1 MKSLSK
7 LKKNFFLSVL
17 IEHDFEREVNIG
29 NSIYT
34 LYDELTIIFQT
45 EKAVELL
52 TKFESIGGAE
62 LDMNEKY
69 MRVLMNYG
77 KDLESIRKAYQ
88 KYKAEPL
95 IPRNLPPVAGRI
107 AWSRQLYRKIEHPM
121 KVFKTKPEILK
132 VCDLSLI
139 KFSEMGGG
147 GGGVVII

>member
-1 MKSLSK
+1 M
-7 LKKNFFLSVL
+7 
-17 IEHDFEREVNIG
+17 
-29 NSIYT
+29 
-34 LYDELTIIFQT
+34 
-45 EKAVELL
+45 ELL

-77 KDLESIRKAYQ
+77 KDLEAIRKAYQ

-132 VCDLSLI
+132 VCFWCFDDENLTCI
-139 KFSEMGGG
+139 
-147 GGGVVII
+147 